1 MSEEFVNISKL
12 SDEEMVKVLKRNM
25 NFKVRIMFVLI
36 GLFGPIF
43 PAWTM
48 LMMIKTYSSLM
59 IECTDTDDEVIRA
72 MYILGGKIKR

>member
-25 NFKVRIMFVLI
+25 NFKVRFMFVLI

-48 LMMIKTYSSLM
+48 LMLLKTYSSLM

-72 MYILGGKIKR
+72 MYILGGKVKR